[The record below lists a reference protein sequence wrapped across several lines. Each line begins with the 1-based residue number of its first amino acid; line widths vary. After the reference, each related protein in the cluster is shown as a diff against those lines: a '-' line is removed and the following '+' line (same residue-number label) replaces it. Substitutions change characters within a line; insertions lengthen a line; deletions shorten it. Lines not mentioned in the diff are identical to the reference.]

1 MTIHIDTSGLDR
13 FGWMRID
20 GAITVGLCGRLVE
33 FVEAEMDVPLTNR
46 VGTSTAATRA
56 TSSRSGDRNL

>member
-20 GAITVGLCGRLVE
+20 GAVPAGLCERLVE
-33 FVEAEMDVPLTNR
+33 ILEAEMDVLSWTPEMR
-46 VGTSTAATRA
+46 QVAKVEPCP
-56 TSSRSGDRNL
+56 